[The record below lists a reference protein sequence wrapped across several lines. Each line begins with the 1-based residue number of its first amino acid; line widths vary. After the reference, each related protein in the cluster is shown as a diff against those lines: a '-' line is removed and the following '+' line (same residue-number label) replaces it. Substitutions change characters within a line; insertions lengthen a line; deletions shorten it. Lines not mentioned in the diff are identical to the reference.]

1 MLGRKHKTVPEK
13 RACPALV
20 RRFEEL
26 EVSSLQGTHLHCY
39 SESKHSSVWHKHIV
53 NQRRLFCYQSLAVS
67 VIDAIVPHFLRLF
80 IRFSSL
86 LGYFYNFN
94 FSKVIKNNMSFKS
107 SLEAQ
112 VFIKERMPSEV
123 PTLRDIDVQYYRD
136 LSWKGLLNICL
147 MIFSSLMPL
156 ELVVPW

>member
-1 MLGRKHKTVPEK
+1 M
-13 RACPALV
+13 
-20 RRFEEL
+20 
-26 EVSSLQGTHLHCY
+26 
-39 SESKHSSVWHKHIV
+39 
-53 NQRRLFCYQSLAVS
+53 
-67 VIDAIVPHFLRLF
+67 IDAIVPHFLRLF